1 VCHSNG
7 GLLLQAVLHQLATHT
22 LALAFF
28 ATHYGSLTDDY
39 AYHPNIRNMH
49 MKTLVDDEKREV
61 QILRFHSVPPS
72 HLNFSVARI
81 SIQAY

>member
-1 VCHSNG
+1 
-7 GLLLQAVLHQLATHT
+7 VLHQLATHT

-39 AYHPNIRNMH
+39 AYHANIRNMH

-61 QILRFHSVPPS
+61 RMRRFHNVIHSQRS
-72 HLNFSVARI
+72 LARI
-81 SIQAY
+81 SVQAY

>member
-1 VCHSNG
+1 MCHSNRVF
-7 GLLLQAVLHQLATHT
+7 LPQSVLHQLATHT

-61 QILRFHSVPPS
+61 QIPLFHNVLS
-72 HLNFSVARI
+72 HPQNFL
-81 SIQAY
+81 